1 MTTPN
6 DKQCEASLDD
16 GYAEWPCQ
24 KCGATVPDNCDDLK
38 RRHSGDVERPGAEA
52 MRLAH
57 EFLSDPVKRKQVQEG
72 LLSIGYKGIA
82 AMIDEAVVMATEI
95 IRLADSAPSSTR

>member
-1 MTTPN
+1 MPPN

-38 RRHSGDVERPGAEA
+38 RRHSGDVDEA
-52 MRLAH
+52 LRLAAWL
-57 EFLSDPVKRKQVQEG
+57 EKVSASYDPVGPEYLNAAR
-72 LLSIGYKGIA
+72 LLRRFA
-82 AMIDEAVVMATEI
+82 Q
-95 IRLADSAPSSTR
+95 SSTTECTWSFNGWICRACISLGG